1 MLGVKRMTTRRRIY
15 LLLIVA
21 LLLLVAAPFGVLRY
35 RIARS
40 AAFYDAVAAL
50 PHHEL
55 AEFVDRCN
63 RLMQE
68 RGGPEASLEF
78 IADTNI
84 LAQFTLAGRKPYE
97 IVLEKG
103 SVGIKYFKRSW
114 GSVHYSA
121 LVFLDE
127 EYAANG
133 EMVRVLRV
141 SYGNYGRRIPLP
153 ARKSE

>member
-55 AEFVDRCN
+55 AEFVNRCN
-63 RLMQE
+63 RLIRE
-68 RGGPEASLEF
+68 RGGSDAI

-97 IVLEKG
+97 IVLQKG
-103 SVGIKYFKRSW
+103 MVGIKYFKRGW

-127 EYAANG
+127 EYATNG
-133 EMVRVLRV
+133 EMVRVLKV
-141 SYGNYGRRIPLP
+141 AYGNFGRRIPLP
-153 ARKSE
+153 EKKSE